1 MPVVRGKDIEV
12 LFSASAIARRNLELA
27 KEIAAHDYHDLLV
40 ISILKG
46 SFIFAA
52 DLIRAMH
59 DIGLSPEV
67 EFIFISSYGA
77 GTTSGEVR
85 VLRDIDNDVAGR
97 DVLLIDDILESG
109 KTLKFTRELMQSRG
123 AKSWRSPC
131 CSTSTCAARP
141 RSKPTMSASSAPT
154 ISSSAM
160 AWMSPTPS
168 ANCPSS
174 ASSRATPEAVQKC
187 AAFCPY

>member
-1 MPVVRGKDIEV
+1 MPIVRGKDIEV

-27 KEIAAHDYHDLLV
+27 KDIAAHEYHDLLV
-40 ISILKG
+40 ISVLKG

-59 DIGLSPEV
+59 DVGLAPEV

-85 VLRDIDNDVAGR
+85 VLRDIDNDVSGR

-109 KTLKFTRELMQSRG
+109 KTLSFARKLMLDRG
-123 AKSWRSPC
+123 AKS
-131 CSTSTCAARP
+131 CSIAVLLDKRMRRQIELDADYVGFD
-141 RSKPTMSASSAPT
+141 
-154 ISSSAM
+154 
-160 AWMSPTPS
+160 
-168 ANCPSS
+168 CPDHFVVGYGMDV
-174 ASSRATPEAVQKC
+174 AH
-187 AAFCPY
+187 AFRELPFVGIVKGDA

>member
-1 MPVVRGKDIEV
+1 MPVVRDKDIEV
-12 LFSASAIARRNLELA
+12 LFSASTIARRNLELA
-27 KEIAAHDYHDLLV
+27 KAIAEREYDDLLV

-59 DIGLSPEV
+59 DTGLSPEV

-85 VLRDIDNDVAGR
+85 VLRDIDNEVAGR

-109 KTLKFTRELMQSRG
+109 KTLTFTRDLMLSRG
-123 AKSWRSPC
+123 AKSVSIAVLLDKHTKRQ
-131 CSTSTCAARP
+131 TALDADFVGFE
-141 RSKPTMSASSAPT
+141 
-154 ISSSAM
+154 
-160 AWMSPTPS
+160 
-168 ANCPSS
+168 CPDYFVVGYGMDV
-174 ASSRATPEAVQKC
+174 AH
-187 AAFCPY
+187 AFRELPFVGVVKGNV

>member
-1 MPVVRGKDIEV
+1 VPEVRGKNIEV

-27 KEIAAHDYHDLLV
+27 KEIAGRDYRDLLV

-59 DIGLSPEV
+59 DMGLSPEV

-85 VLRDIDNDVAGR
+85 VLRDIDNDVRGR
-97 DVLLIDDILESG
+97 DILLIDDILESG
-109 KTLKFTRELMQSRG
+109 KTLKFTRELMLSRG
-123 AKSWRSPC
+123 AASVSIAVLLDKRMRRQSQ
-131 CSTSTCAARP
+131 
-141 RSKPTMSASSAPT
+141 SAIDADFVGFE
-154 ISSSAM
+154 
-160 AWMSPTPS
+160 
-168 ANCPSS
+168 CPDYFVVGYGMDV
-174 ASSRATPEAVQKC
+174 AH
-187 AAFCPY
+187 AFRELPFVGVVKGDA

>member
-1 MPVVRGKDIEV
+1 MMPVVRGKDIEV

-27 KEIAAHDYHDLLV
+27 KEIAEREYEDLLV

-59 DIGLSPEV
+59 DTGLSPEV

-85 VLRDIDNDVAGR
+85 VLRDIDNEVAGR

-109 KTLKFTRELMQSRG
+109 KTLKFTRELMLSRG
-123 AKSWRSPC
+123 ARNVSIAVLLDKTVRRQ
-131 CSTSTCAARP
+131 TEMEADFVGFE
-141 RSKPTMSASSAPT
+141 
-154 ISSSAM
+154 
-160 AWMSPTPS
+160 
-168 ANCPSS
+168 CPDYFVVGYGMDV
-174 ASSRATPEAVQKC
+174 AH
-187 AAFCPY
+187 AFRELPFVGVVKGDA

>member
-27 KEIAAHDYHDLLV
+27 KDIAARDYRDLLV

-59 DIGLSPEV
+59 DAGISPEV

-77 GTTSGEVR
+77 GTTAGEIK
-85 VLRDIDNDVAGR
+85 VLRDIDNDVRGR
-97 DVLLIDDILESG
+97 DILLIDDILESG
-109 KTLKFTRELMQSRG
+109 NTLKYTRDLMLSRG
-123 AKSWRSPC
+123 A
-131 CSTSTCAARP
+131 
-141 RSKPTMSASSAPT
+141 ASVHIAVLLDKHMRRKADIDPDFVGFD
-154 ISSSAM
+154 
-160 AWMSPTPS
+160 
-168 ANCPSS
+168 CPDHFVVGYGMDV
-174 ASSRATPEAVQKC
+174 AH
-187 AAFCPY
+187 AFRELPFVGIVKGDA